1 MIHFQLDEVSR
12 EKMILQDRL
21 QTLEEEKCMRKP
33 GNVDSNYA
41 EVPKS
46 ENVSLLKF
54 CLQWA
59 FSQVITH
66 HYLLFIYSLFCTI
79 LLAIS

>member
-21 QTLEEEKCMRKP
+21 QTLEEEKCTRKP

-54 CLQWA
+54 CLQ
-59 FSQVITH
+59 
-66 HYLLFIYSLFCTI
+66 
-79 LLAIS
+79 